1 MLEFETGQGSGNRRS
16 IGKVCD
22 GLHIHK
28 PMTLDGSK
36 ALKKSPFG
44 VKKKKVKRY
53 SE

>member
-1 MLEFETGQGSGNRRS
+1 MLEFETGQGSGNRS

-36 ALKKSPFG
+36 ALKKSLFG
-44 VKKKKVKRY
+44 VKKKSKKV
-53 SE
+53 